1 MAIIGNISRWYG
13 KMGKRDSLPK
23 ELTDKPVFT
32 DKIWGECRRSKDFM
46 PILFEWYKYI
56 SGMCSTLAAISK
68 DSPAIRKV
76 PALNYAIL
84 TGLLNRCARLMTS
97 NLRLSATNL
106 YGETVA
112 LIDRSIHESA
122 ITVQWLCLNDG
133 KNGFQRYLA
142 SGMKGDITLRNHIL
156 SSISDRGGETWVIE
170 KGMLDSI
177 EDCLNSTGLSEKQ
190 IKEIK
195 RLPDVWSMCKNIG
208 LSERFYIGIQR
219 MGSHEVHGTWT
230 SLRTHYLRQKE
241 NGQYH
246 LRDLD
251 VRPHENQFMD
261 IPLTILYTLVKFIEY
276 VVADANFRERIDTVL
291 GDAVSEMLKVISEI
305 TKEDFKF
312 VSE

>member
-1 MAIIGNISRWYG
+1 MDKS
-13 KMGKRDSLPK
+13 DSLPK

-32 DKIWGECRRSKDFM
+32 DNIWGECRKRKDFM
-46 PILFEWYKYI
+46 PILFEWYKYV
-56 SGMCSTLAAISK
+56 GVVCNTLASISLESLAIK
-68 DSPAIRKV
+68 EMP
-76 PALNYAIL
+76 PLNYAIL
-84 TGLLNRCARLMTS
+84 TGLLNRCSRLMMS
-97 NLRLSATNL
+97 NIRLSATKK

-122 ITVQWLCLNDG
+122 IMVQWLCINDG

-142 SGMKGDITLRNHIL
+142 SGMKGDIILKNHIL
-156 SSISDRGGETWVIE
+156 SSISKRGGETWVIE
-170 KGMLDSI
+170 KSMLDSI
-177 EDCLNSTGLSEKQ
+177 EDFLNSTGLSEKQ
-190 IKEIK
+190 IEETKK
-195 RLPDVWSMCKNIG
+195 LPDIWSMCENIG

-276 VVADANFRERIDTVL
+276 VVADANFREPIDTVL
-291 GDAVSEMLKVISEI
+291 EDAISEMRKLISEI
-305 TKEDFKF
+305 TKEDFEF